1 MRHLPESGFGLHVYD
16 LFLQAVI
23 AGNSH
28 GDVRRLHLYLWHDR
42 PPASSCNFRLSAS
55 IESDYLLL
63 RITPTATPRRS
74 RSGSFNR
81 AFSAAAFV
89 LNGFD
94 KGVNSP
100 STYLKSSHCLMIL
113 GMRNL

>member
-28 GDVRRLHLYLWHDR
+28 GDVRRLHLYLWHDQ

-55 IESDYLLL
+55 IELQGTEKAGE
-63 RITPTATPRRS
+63 IS
-74 RSGSFNR
+74 R
-81 AFSAAAFV
+81 FV
-89 LNGFD
+89 KGNGPMMD
-94 KGVNSP
+94 
-100 STYLKSSHCLMIL
+100 
-113 GMRNL
+113 